1 MILRITIPSVE
12 VYDEIKEEFFYTK
25 EYKLSLQHSLV
36 SVAKWE
42 AKWLKPFLDDAPK
55 TREETLDYIK
65 CMTITQNIPDS
76 AYNFL
81 DTESLVKIKQHIKAP
96 MTATV
101 ISKRP
106 GTPTNKEVYTAEV
119 IYYWMIAL
127 NIPVEYQT
135 WHLSRLLTLIEVCN
149 LKNNPPKKMGRQE
162 TLRMQRD
169 LNRKRMAK
177 LKTKG

>member
-12 VYDEIKEEFFYTK
+12 VYDEVKEEFFYTK

-36 SVAKWE
+36 SLAKWE
-42 AKWLKPFLDDAPK
+42 ARWEKPFLGEEVR

-81 DTESLVKIKQHIKAP
+81 DVESLNKIKRHIKAP

-101 ISKRP
+101 ITKRP
-106 GTPTNKEVYTAEV
+106 GTPTNKEVYTAEI

-149 LKNNPPKKMGRQE
+149 IKNNPPKKMGRQE
-162 TLRMQRD
+162 TLRMHRQ
-169 LNRKRMAK
+169 LNRERMEK